1 VRIAAFAFQEMALDS
16 FDIGQIAHGSVA
28 GV

>member
-1 VRIAAFAFQEMALDS
+1 VRIAALAFQEMALDG
-16 FDIGQIAHGSVA
+16 FDVRQIAHGSVA